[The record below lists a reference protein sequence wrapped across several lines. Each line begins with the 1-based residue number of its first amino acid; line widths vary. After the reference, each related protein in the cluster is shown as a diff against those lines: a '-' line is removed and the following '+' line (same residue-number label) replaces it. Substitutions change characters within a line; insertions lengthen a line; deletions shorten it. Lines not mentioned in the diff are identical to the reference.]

1 MMPPPLRAPLSEP
14 TCLHYKSLFYWPD
27 VTKSNTL
34 LAFYCV
40 NELCLYDRFAII
52 MQMNQ
57 GLGVTIV
64 AGV

>member
-1 MMPPPLRAPLSEP
+1 MPPPRAPLSEP

-27 VTKSNTL
+27 VAKSNTL
-34 LAFYCV
+34 LAFYRV

-57 GLGVTIV
+57 GLGVALV